1 MLRNPSGFTYP
12 LLLLTLNFK
21 SVLIAVSHQQVK
33 RTKIQY
39 LWIFFLLKLQIF
51 IAINYRPLYGI
62 RVKIFHLCPRKMLL
76 FPWQAVQRGLGRSQE
91 EVDSVDYTTH
101 LTYQR
106 EVLISFKA
114 ISPELSY
121 AHCMLTSI
129 SHPIILLLFEKNLRK
144 SI

>member
-1 MLRNPSGFTYP
+1 MAIKIC
-12 LLLLTLNFK
+12 NFK
-21 SVLIAVSHQQVK
+21 RK
-33 RTKIQY
+33 KIHKY
-39 LWIFFLLKLQIF
+39 WIFVLFKLQIF

-144 SI
+144 SFKLPEAPATNIRLHCPPEVTLR